1 MNKYNK
7 VITDILYSILN
18 MYYNDIELKS
28 KSLNIILN
36 FLKNTDSYKDI
47 FVRNPNEKWRLIENE
62 DCALYYLD
70 NINIRYIYHIFVS
83 FMFKYEEDVDTDE
96 EDDIKLRNLIHKLFS
111 KKYIIKIY
119 NKYYINN
126 TFKYN
131 NYEKEY
137 IKLDKIIYKTEFK

>member
-1 MNKYNK
+1 
-7 VITDILYSILN
+7 
-18 MYYNDIELKS
+18 
-28 KSLNIILN
+28 
-36 FLKNTDSYKDI
+36 
-47 FVRNPNEKWRLIENE
+47 
-62 DCALYYLD
+62 
-70 NINIRYIYHIFVS
+70 
-83 FMFKYEEDVDTDE
+83 MFTYEEDVDTDE

>member
-83 FMFKYEEDVDTDE
+83 FMFTYEEDVDTDE